1 MKLFFTILKS
11 FLIPSFLLVIS
22 ICDAQTVHRDFK
34 FKKGDEFERQLA
46 VKSNCVMQRGGQK
59 LNISTYS
66 AVTKSYKVSDVTN
79 GNATIHITFNKVI
92 DSINAMGRKV
102 SFNSEKTPDPNSD
115 IQMSLYQLI
124 GKSAIISADSKG
136 TILSVKRPEPVSD
149 TLMAFTGIQSEN
161 LFPNNQLEFVLDFP
175 ANFFLKKGYT
185 WTDVNAVYNVYNTT
199 YTIYAVT
206 SRTTTITYKSSV
218 LKDAMS
224 TRINGVMLIDN
235 DSGIILK
242 RSMQSVT
249 TGYEEIKGVIYTVI
263 RRSATSEVCYKKAN

>member
-1 MKLFFTILKS
+1 MKLSFTIIKS
-11 FLIPSFLLVIS
+11 LLILSLLLIIS
-22 ICDAQTVHRDFK
+22 TSDAQTVHRDFR

-46 VKSNCVMQRGGQK
+46 VKSNCVMQRGSQK

-66 AVTKSYKVSDVTN
+66 AVTKTYKINDVVN

-92 DSINAMGRKV
+92 DSINALGRNV
-102 SFNSEKTPDPNSD
+102 NFNSDKTPDPNSD

-124 GKSAIISADSKG
+124 GKSAIVSADSKG
-136 TILSVKRPEPVSD
+136 TILAVKKREPVSD

-161 LFPNNQLEFVLDFP
+161 LSPNNQLEFLLDFP
-175 ANFFLKKGYT
+175 ASPFLKKGYT
-185 WTDVNAVYNVYNTT
+185 WTDVSPVNNVYNTT

-206 SRTTTITYKSSV
+206 GRTTTITYKTSI
-218 LKDAMS
+218 LKDAMN

-235 DSGIILK
+235 DSGVVLK

-263 RRSATSEVCYKKAN
+263 RRSASSEVCYKKTN

>member
-1 MKLFFTILKS
+1 MRLFLTILKS
-11 FLIPSFLLVIS
+11 CLIPSFLLIVSIS
-22 ICDAQTVHRDFK
+22 DAQTVHRDFK

-46 VKSNCVMQRGGQK
+46 VKSNCVMQRGSQK

-66 AVTKSYKVSDVTN
+66 AVTKTYKVNDVIN

-92 DSINAMGRKV
+92 DSINALGRKV
-102 SFNSEKTPDPNSD
+102 SFNSEKAPDPNSD

-124 GKSAIISADSKG
+124 GKAAIVSADSKG

-161 LFPNNQLEFVLDFP
+161 LLQNNQLEFLLDFP
-175 ANFFLKKGYT
+175 ANSFLKKGCT
-185 WTDVNAVYNVYNTT
+185 WTDASDAYNTA

-206 SRTTTITYKSSV
+206 GRTTTITYKSSV
-218 LKDAMS
+218 LKDAMN

-263 RRSATSEVCYKKAN
+263 RRSATSEVCYKKVN